1 MMTSSCPGI
10 WRKCRMARPREFEE
24 TAIVDAAI
32 QCFLSRGYEVTL
44 VRDLA
49 EKMGTTGARLYA
61 RGHGSPAACSTEADR
76 GAPICDAHIVHSQPV
91 TRFAVR
97 IALGVRLAE
106 DFAEDRLAFCDG
118 LPPEMA
124 ASMNVDLV
132 ASRHLKSP
140 LLSGAIVKLGAATSI
155 PTPVNRAIDDI
166 LALYID
172 GRQEKS

>member
-1 MMTSSCPGI
+1 
-10 WRKCRMARPREFEE
+10 MARPREFEE

-32 QCFLSRGYEVTL
+32 KCHWSRGYEVTS

-49 EKMGTTGARLYA
+49 ERMGVTGASL
-61 RGHGSPAACSTEADR
+61 GSPAVCSTEADR

-132 ASRHLKSP
+132 VSRHLKSP

-166 LALYID
+166 LTLYIN

>member
-1 MMTSSCPGI
+1 
-10 WRKCRMARPREFEE
+10 
-24 TAIVDAAI
+24 
-32 QCFLSRGYEVTL
+32 
-44 VRDLA
+44 
-49 EKMGTTGARLYA
+49 
-61 RGHGSPAACSTEADR
+61 
-76 GAPICDAHIVHSQPV
+76 
-91 TRFAVR
+91 VR

-140 LLSGAIVKLGAATSI
+140 SLSGAIVKLGAATSI

-166 LALYID
+166 LTLYIN

>member
-1 MMTSSCPGI
+1 
-10 WRKCRMARPREFEE
+10 MARPREFEE

-32 QCFLSRGYEVTL
+32 KCHWSRGYEVTS

-49 EKMGTTGARLYA
+49 ERMGVTGASL
-61 RGHGSPAACSTEADR
+61 GSPAACSTEADR
-76 GAPICDAHIVHSQPV
+76 GAPICDAHIHSQPV

-97 IALGVRLAE
+97 IALGVSLAE

-118 LPPEMA
+118 LPTEMA
-124 ASMNVDLV
+124 ASMNVDLL
-132 ASRHLKSP
+132 AGRRLESP
-140 LLSGAIVKLGAATSI
+140 WLSGAIVKLGAVASI